1 MRFRKHGDLDDP
13 PVYDKDM
20 GWKALVSSLN
30 ANQLDTGQLKG
41 ALNIR
46 LDKGVAK
53 VRAGF
58 NRVLPDTDRASLT
71 ATTLFDAI
79 PHGVKTSDMDDIMV
93 ATNSKAF
100 LWDRDSNPAIVP
112 LDYSSHHTNP
122 TYSRASLTKTFATT
136 LLFSD
141 VGPTLPFT
149 LNNQSLGNPVLR
161 YNGQGGFNQ
170 FKEVGLGS
178 VSLNHVTT
186 LRNHTLKPGERIRIT
201 GTGTTFDN
209 SWKVG
214 VVGHSSFSLKPDFNV
229 ALGTLPA
236 SATGGKVYSLDD
248 GCPPAEFSAWAG
260 NRLVVPTGNEE
271 VRISDLHSTSSFP
284 ILKRLQ
290 VGGGESGNITALLP
304 MADDSLLVFKHH
316 SIYSL
321 TGISR
326 ETNYDPATKDQ
337 LGISRLTDQLGCA
350 ARQTIQVVGDE
361 VIFLSTHGVY
371 ALTLHPKGYGT
382 VGLPPQAVV
391 VADAPISQPIDDV
404 IDEIDFNHS
413 DSFSSVFNRGRYFLF
428 VRLKDSSEVCLVYN
442 TLLKAWESKDSLTT
456 LQIKK
461 LLAVNDSGGAE
472 LFALSGN
479 GGLIKAHQST
489 DGYDYY
495 GETDRVSITGVVTT
509 RDYDFNQLDGKRCRR
524 VKVGWK
530 STASGNSISGEFSA
544 KEPDSTPKTL
554 ISKTSTG
561 AEDFSFTQSARTRGQ
576 RFNFVFTLTGGTSE
590 LTSVRLEG
598 RISDRQTFNTE

>member
-1 MRFRKHGDLDDP
+1 
-13 PVYDKDM
+13 
-20 GWKALVSSLN
+20 
-30 ANQLDTGQLKG
+30 
-41 ALNIR
+41 
-46 LDKGVAK
+46 
-53 VRAGF
+53 
-58 NRVLPDTDRASLT
+58 
-71 ATTLFDAI
+71 
-79 PHGVKTSDMDDIMV
+79 MDDVMV
-93 ATNSKAF
+93 ATDSKAL
-100 LWDRDSNPAIVP
+100 LWDRDATPVVVS
-112 LDYSSHHTNP
+112 LGYSSHHTNP
-122 TYSRASLTKTFATT
+122 TYSRGSLTKTFTTT

-149 LNNQSLGNPVLR
+149 LNNQRLGNAVLR
-161 YNGQGGFNQ
+161 YNGQGGFKHY
-170 FKEVGLGS
+170 KEVSLGMVSLGS
-178 VSLNHVTT
+178 ITT
-186 LRNHTLKPGERIRIT
+186 LANHTLKPGERIRIT
-201 GTGTTFDN
+201 GTSTTFDN
-209 SWKVG
+209 SWKVSIAG
-214 VVGHSSFSLKPDFNV
+214 NGTFSLKPDFNV
-229 ALGTLPA
+229 SLGNLPA

-248 GCPPAEFSAWAG
+248 GCPPAEFAAWAG

-321 TGISR
+321 TGISK
-326 ETNYDPATKDQ
+326 ESNYDPASDDQ
-337 LGISRLTDQLGCA
+337 LGVSRLTDQLGCA

-404 IDEIDFNHS
+404 IDEIDFNYS
-413 DSFSSVFNRGRYFLF
+413 DSFSSVFHRGRYYLF
-428 VRLKDSSEVCLVYN
+428 VRLRDSSEVCMVYN
-442 TLLKAWESKDSLTT
+442 TLLKAWESKDVYTSL
-456 LQIKK
+456 QVKK

-479 GGLIKAHQST
+479 GGLLRAEQTT

-495 GETDRVSITGVVTT
+495 GETNVDRVSIAGTVTT
-509 RDYDFNQLDGKRCRR
+509 RDYDFDRLDGKRCRR
-524 VKVGWK
+524 ARVGWK
-530 STASGNSISGEFSA
+530 STGTGNAIVGEFTG
-544 KEPDSTPKTL
+544 KDPDSTPRTL
-554 ISKTSTG
+554 IDETASS
-561 AEDFSFTQSARTRGQ
+561 AEDFSFTKSARTRGQ
-576 RFNFVFTLTGGTSE
+576 RFNFVFNLTGGTSE

-598 RISDRQTFNTE
+598 RITDRQTFNQE